1 MDIHRSG
8 GQLLDNTRLTSHIC
22 GGSLV
27 VCWIDRF
34 VNSDRA
40 TDVQACSRLPV
51 KNPGAGTLGA
61 FAMTSV
67 DRALSDQNTNDPA
80 TTEAIAKE
88 LETDVELVREIYRQE
103 LTALASDAKITQYLG
118 VLVSKRV
125 RMILRQH

>member
-1 MDIHRSG
+1 MCKPVRGFLSRI
-8 GQLLDNTRLTSHIC
+8 
-22 GGSLV
+22 LV
-27 VCWIDRF
+27 LALWEH
-34 VNSDRA
+34 
-40 TDVQACSRLPV
+40 
-51 KNPGAGTLGA
+51 

-88 LETDVELVREIYRQE
+88 LETDVEVVREIYRQE

-118 VLVSKRV
+118 LLVSKRV